1 MMNKKAAVLIAVLA
15 LMSASAYAAPDRT
28 GKVDI
33 GVDVAAAIATDSDT
47 NAGVYV
53 GGNLSYGFNEWFA
66 GGVSFGG
73 HVADIDDVTSSG
85 VTIFGP
91 DVSEFS
97 IFGDMIL
104 RVPVGD
110 SPVQPYGVVGLG
122 AIFWNIDDTTSSNG
136 VTVTTDI
143 DTAFGVKVGGGVDWF
158 VNDHWIV
165 NFNGAYVFND
175 ADGTATASAGGAT
188 ASVTEKFDLDYW
200 TVGGGLKYLF

>member
-1 MMNKKAAVLIAVLA
+1 
-15 LMSASAYAAPDRT
+15 
-28 GKVDI
+28 
-33 GVDVAAAIATDSDT
+33 
-47 NAGVYV
+47 
-53 GGNLSYGFNEWFA
+53 
-66 GGVSFGG
+66 
-73 HVADIDDVTSSG
+73 
-85 VTIFGP
+85 
-91 DVSEFS
+91 
-97 IFGDMIL
+97 MIL